1 VTWCVSCIQRTRIR
15 QDGTKIRPRPTSLD
29 SVDAAA
35 HASGVSAEYLWGT
48 LRFAPPPGLRDDT
61 LVTFTAA
68 HGRANLTIARD
79 DDAGALEPYA
89 RAQEQ
94 ALVARRLKGYRATL
108 TTTKLGKHAAVVVE
122 RTFVDGR
129 TLVQRQVF
137 VAEGRAVVIVT
148 GTAHEGDSAAN
159 IHAVDDVVTSLS
171 FSSVPGAS
179 R

>member
-1 VTWCVSCIQRTRIR
+1 
-15 QDGTKIRPRPTSLD
+15 
-29 SVDAAA
+29 
-35 HASGVSAEYLWGT
+35 VSAEYLWGT

>member
-1 VTWCVSCIQRTRIR
+1 VSSRPQRN
-15 QDGTKIRPRPTSLD
+15 GLD
-29 SVDAAA
+29 SSESAA
-35 HASGVSAEYLWGT
+35 HALGVSAEYLWGT
-48 LRFAPPPGLRDDT
+48 LRFTPPPGLRDDT

-108 TTTKLGKHAAVVVE
+108 TTTKLGTHAAVVIE
-122 RTFVDGR
+122 RSFVDGR

-137 VAEGRAVVIVT
+137 VAEGRAVVMVT
-148 GTAHEGDSAAN
+148 GTAHESDAAAN
-159 IHAVDDVVTSLS
+159 ARAVDDVVSSLS
-171 FSSVPGAS
+171 FSSVTGAS